1 MTVLSF
7 SSRLSEIRKA
17 TGAATG
23 DGVSALSSSESGL
36 GMGATGWKRPLTGLC
51 ATALAALLA
60 LSTGCTA
67 LAEPPEQGR
76 QSVQGVQGD
85 VPTRAGR
92 VAEVSSGVWIY
103 DPDGREWL
111 QLQRNQSVGE
121 GDRIRTDE
129 RAGATLT
136 IGSSTLWVDERSEI
150 EFNALAEQRVSV
162 QIVRGGAGVRL
173 RSPQAADEWT
183 FQTLE
188 GRVSFER
195 EGLYRISQLDRG
207 TQTQAWQGKLRFDS
221 RAMDVPPVF
230 VTTNEQAEFWWDNG
244 PRTERQP
251 LQRDAFAQI
260 LLTDERAA
268 ISLPVPA
275 NVVSPEMTGVEE
287 LSRYGAWQQSPEYGQ
302 VWVPTTVIVE
312 DWAPYRYG
320 RWVWSS
326 RWGYTWVDDMPWGF
340 APFHYGR
347 WAYWRDRWCWV
358 PGPYEPRPAYAPAVV
373 GWVGGAGLSINVWSG
388 GRRPPPPRYGAW
400 VPLAPREAYYPPGRY
415 SPDYWR
421 RVNPRIEPG
430 RVPRPNDPVPQFRYE
445 REHGGLFNPGRP
457 VTRPLPV
464 VEPRMPLR
472 SGPDRPGGVAGGR
485 PDGRNDY
492 RNDGRWEGRPDGRPD
507 GRPGGTPPGQV
518 RPIAVPEPSPNA
530 PNQQPGRGRDSRPIQ
545 MPPNALPAPVPNG
558 VRPVIAVPD
567 NAREE
572 RSPRDERWQPQRPW
586 RDDGNEPGR
595 RDDGRFGVPVQNR
608 QDPRN
613 EPWRG
618 DSRGQPIR
626 EPVREVIR
634 EPIRETR
641 EPPRME
647 VPRPVMAPPQPQP
660 QMQPPPQ
667 MQPQPQP
674 QAPRVEPPRRDNAVR
689 PMAVPPQSGPAVR
702 PAAEPVRPREERR
715 QNER

>member
-1 MTVLSF
+1 MSF
-7 SSRLSEIRKA
+7 SSRLSQTRQA
-17 TGAATG
+17 AAVPDGGLRGPSPSGARSGVGPAATG
-23 DGVSALSSSESGL
+23 W
-36 GMGATGWKRPLTGLC
+36 TRPLTGLC
-51 ATALAALLA
+51 ATAVAAMLA
-60 LSTGCTA
+60 LTTGCTA

-76 QSVQGVQGD
+76 QSVQGIQGD

-129 RAGATLT
+129 RAGVTLT

-195 EGLYRISQLDRG
+195 EGLYRVSQLDRG

-230 VTTNEQAEFWWDNG
+230 IATNEQAEFWWDNG

-268 ISLPVPA
+268 IALPVPA

-287 LSRYGAWQQSPEYGQ
+287 LSRYGTWQQSPEYGQ
-302 VWVPTTVIVE
+302 VWVPTTVIVD

-347 WAYWRDRWCWV
+347 WAYWGNRWCWV

-415 SPDYWR
+415 SNDYWR

-430 RVPRPNDPVPQFRYE
+430 RVPRPNDPVPPFRYE
-445 REHGGLFNPGRP
+445 REHGGLFNPSRP

-464 VEPRMPLR
+464 VEPRTPMR

-485 PDGRNDY
+485 PDGRNDN
-492 RNDGRWEGRPDGRPD
+492 RNDGRWDGRPD

-518 RPIAVPEPSPNA
+518 RPIAVPA
-530 PNQQPGRGRDSRPIQ
+530 P
-545 MPPNALPAPVPNG
+545 APNG
-558 VRPVIAVPD
+558 VRPFTGVPD

-572 RSPRDERWQPQRPW
+572 RSPRDERWQPQR

-608 QDPRN
+608 PEPRN
-613 EPWRG
+613 DMPRYEPPRSEPWRG
-618 DSRGQPIR
+618 DARGQPIR
-626 EPVREVIR
+626 EPIR
-634 EPIRETR
+634 ENR

-647 VPRPVMAPPQPQP
+647 APRPVMAPPQP

-667 MQPQPQP
+667 MQPQPQ
-674 QAPRVEPPRRDNAVR
+674 APRVEPPRRENGVR
-689 PMAVPPQSGPAVR
+689 PVAVPPQAAQPAR
-702 PAAEPVRPREERR
+702 PAAEPMRQRGEERR
-715 QNER
+715 QSER